1 VVLHR
6 HVKDIHAETAALAKA
21 FVDLSNMQL
30 IAQSSIEVSQKPF
43 GEYAFTHVRV
53 TRSWLVR
60 VFVFSGTKEETLQA
74 LKLLQDEGKLN
85 HTDMPNALLKVFP
98 FCAARSQSDP
108 GASAAGASAAG
119 ASAAGASAAG
129 ASAEVGG
136 DDDDCASAAK
146 KPKVSDD
153 QPKVSLKI

>member
-1 VVLHR
+1 MFL
-6 HVKDIHAETAALAKA
+6 
-21 FVDLSNMQL
+21 
-30 IAQSSIEVSQKPF
+30 
-43 GEYAFTHVRV
+43 
-53 TRSWLVR
+53 
-60 VFVFSGTKEETLQA
+60 GTKEESLQA
-74 LKLLQDEGKLN
+74 LKRLQDEGKLN
-85 HTDMPNALLKVFP
+85 HTDMLNALLKVFP
-98 FCAARSQSDP
+98 ECAKRSQSDP